1 MQQTFLQQSGRGA
14 DADAEALYDRHVRRI
29 TRQVGRD
36 ETTATQLNRYGR
48 ALMPGFFRGAF
59 ARGQEPPPDGTRH
72 FVIVNGMSGPP
83 GDHWHGVYREPGHP
97 DLIYDSFGRGTRGFR
112 GRGTERDSE
121 QQKTGPDRDSPGV
134 RAGGAGDGPGGT
146 EDLAHR

>member
-14 DADAEALYDRHVRRI
+14 DADAEALYDRYVRRI

-59 ARGQEPPPDGTRH
+59 ARGLAVSPA
-72 FVIVNGMSGPP
+72 
-83 GDHWHGVYREPGHP
+83 
-97 DLIYDSFGRGTRGFR
+97 
-112 GRGTERDSE
+112 
-121 QQKTGPDRDSPGV
+121 DRV
-134 RAGGAGDGPGGT
+134 RACEQA
-146 EDLAHR
+146 